1 MEIDDEAC
9 TTSLASVYLKLELR
23 PQKQGG
29 VAHGS
34 FESDP
39 DLDVAVMLANC
50 SVNTRVIVRLVID
63 VSSLTPEACP
73 GFLVCFPL
81 PISARC

>member
-50 SVNTRVIVRLVID
+50 SAKTG
-63 VSSLTPEACP
+63 E
-73 GFLVCFPL
+73 
-81 PISARC
+81 